1 MRRLLLF
8 FAITIAVMTTAMA
21 QGQYLVLTQADG
33 TVSKFL
39 LADQPVITFSEGN
52 LVVTCGS
59 ETLTTAMAGL
69 KTSFEDA
76 TTAIQ
81 QIEEGKAI
89 TPKISFGEASFEGLK
104 AGSSISVYALDGRVL
119 ASTKADGEGRANI
132 QLSGLGQGVVI
143 LRTPTHSYKIT
154 IKK

>member
-8 FAITIAVMTTAMA
+8 FAIIIAVMTTAMA

-69 KTSFEDA
+69 TTSFEDI
-76 TTAIQ
+76 TTAIH
-81 QIEEGKAI
+81 QIEESKVT

-104 AGSSISVYALDGRVL
+104 AGSSVSAYALDGRVL
-119 ASTKADGEGRANI
+119 ATTKADEEGRANI
-132 QLSGLGQGVVI
+132 QLSGLGQGMVI
-143 LRTPTHSYKIT
+143 LRTSSHSYKIT
-154 IKK
+154 TK